1 MREIEEV
8 YGGLEESSRVSI
20 MDREQLYNEIIETDR
35 QRLALVELERSRAL
49 TEDETKEKERLVVYL
64 EELRAELASRC

>member
-8 YGGLEESSRVSI
+8 YGDIEWSSRVPI
-20 MDREQLYNEIIETDR
+20 MDKDQLHDEIIETNR

-49 TEDETKEKERLVVYL
+49 TEDETKEKERLVAYL
-64 EELRAELASRC
+64 EELTTEYSTR